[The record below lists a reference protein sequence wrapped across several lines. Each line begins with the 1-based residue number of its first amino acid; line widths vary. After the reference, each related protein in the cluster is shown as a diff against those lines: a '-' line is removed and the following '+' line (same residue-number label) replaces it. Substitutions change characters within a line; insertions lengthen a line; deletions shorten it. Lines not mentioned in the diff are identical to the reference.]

1 MMDYIQVKDI
11 MFKYD
16 DEPVLSDVSF
26 HISEG
31 EFVSLTG
38 ENGAAKSTLL
48 KIVLGLLK
56 PASGEVTRTLVNTE
70 GKKFQIGYLPQ
81 QVASFNEGFPSTVIE
96 LVRSGRF
103 QRGKWFKRLSQTDH
117 EKVEEALR
125 SVDMWKYKDAQI
137 GELSGGQKQRI
148 CMARVLAAE
157 PDLFVLDE
165 PTTGMDKENR
175 KNFYKLMRHYAD
187 SHNRAILM
195 VTHDDEDLT
204 RYVDRELRLT
214 RKEDTEW
221 RCFCMNSCSA
231 HSSQEH

>member
-1 MMDYIQVKDI
+1 MDYIQVNDI

-26 HISEG
+26 HVSEG

-48 KIVLGLLK
+48 KIVLGLLQ
-56 PASGEVTRTLVNTE
+56 PAAGEVTRTLLNAKGE
-70 GKKFQIGYLPQ
+70 KFQIGYLPQ
-81 QVASFNEGFPSTVIE
+81 QVASFNAGFPSTVIE

-103 QRGKWFKRLSQTDH
+103 QRGKWFKRLSALDH

-125 SVDMWKYKDAQI
+125 SVDMWKYRDTQI
-137 GELSGGQKQRI
+137 GALSGGQKQRI

-165 PTTGMDKENR
+165 PTTGMDKANR

-195 VTHDDEDLT
+195 VTHDDDDLT

-221 RCFCMNSCSA
+221 RCFCMNSCNA
-231 HSSQEH
+231 HSSQAH